1 MQQEGI
7 VSAIGAVGGLLAW
20 LGGELLFGE
29 RLMRELTVGQRFALD
44 AAYGLVT
51 GCLLGLTLGIGQWK
65 ALRRRWLPP
74 IATVLGAVGGFI
86 GLLWGEAL
94 YQLLRFA
101 ELPAR
106 SIGWAIVGFALGS
119 SQGVARGSLVGAMRA
134 GLGGGVG
141 GGVGGLL
148 FALLP
153 SLTHFPDPACRGLAW
168 VLMGALI
175 GSASVLFERLLA
187 GATLKVASGKLEGK
201 EFVLDKPR
209 LIIGR
214 DERCDIALYYDRAVQ
229 PRHAVLEWT
238 GAGYRIAPIG
248 NAPVI
253 VNGQNVPVK
262 ELSHNDVLLIGNTR
276 LVYRLRAGG
285 TVALLCAS
293 CYAPNRKGAKF
304 CRSCGKP
311 FVPLEL
317 PKEPISRWLAQVAVA
332 ASVLLICLATSY
344 GLGTWMG
351 RTRPIAAVAS
361 PPPQF
366 APIAKGWQT
375 KPLHLAVTPPHYDDI
390 GSVLQRMGFRTETI
404 GIHDL
409 TDFQRLQQFDAVF
422 VNCSG
427 SCLGFSNGQALAQY
441 VARGGVLYAS
451 DYACDVIAAAFPQ
464 ALQFGISSL
473 FAFSGEELEAT
484 VVDQTLADFIGPR
497 IRLRFDL
504 PAWRHVEGWD
514 PSCRVYLM
522 AASGRGQRALLV
534 SFTHGKGFVVFTSF
548 HNKAQTSEV
557 ERRLIEFLAIRP
569 LTMRLSQQIAQ
580 EIARPVEV
588 GTVGAQKGS
597 GLLTGR
603 QMVMEREIIGKI
615 GAGEKSPVY
624 QFTLAQT
631 SPVKIVVGWEGGE
644 GDFTVTLWHQQ
655 QTQQRWQQRATTPPL
670 VLTVPEPLPAGVYCI
685 QLLSH
690 KTPLP
695 QTPFVIGIGLARG
708 Q

>member
-1 MQQEGI
+1 MWHWFSVAG
-7 VSAIGAVGGLLAW
+7 AIGGLLAW
-20 LGGELLFGE
+20 LGGELLFGKW
-29 RLMRELTVGQRFALD
+29 LTQELTMGQRFALD

-65 ALRRRWLPP
+65 ALRRWWLPP
-74 IATVLGAVGGFI
+74 VATVLGAIGGFI

-134 GLGGGVG
+134 GLGGGIG

-153 SLTHFPDPACRGLAW
+153 SLTRFPDPACRGLAW

-175 GSASVLFERLLA
+175 GSASALFERLLA
-187 GATLKVASGKLEGK
+187 SATLKVASGKLEGK
-201 EFVLDKPR
+201 EFILDKPR

-214 DERCDIALYYDRAVQ
+214 DERCDIPIYYDRAVQ

-238 GAGYRIAPIG
+238 GTNYRIAPIG

-253 VNGQNVPVK
+253 VNGQTVSVK
-262 ELSHNDVLLIGNTR
+262 ELNHNDVLLIGNTR
-276 LVYRLRAGG
+276 LVYRLRAAR
-285 TVALLCAS
+285 TATLFCAN
-293 CYAPNRKGAKF
+293 CYAPNREGAKF

-332 ASVLLICLATSY
+332 ASVLMCCLVTSY

-351 RTRPIAAVAS
+351 RTKPVVTVAS

-375 KPLHLAVTPPHYDDI
+375 KPLRLAATPPHYDDI
-390 GSVLQRMGFRTETI
+390 GSVLWQMGFRAETI

-422 VNCSG
+422 VNCSDG
-427 SCLGFSNGQALAQY
+427 CRNFSDGRALTQY
-441 VARGGVLYAS
+441 VAEGGILYAS
-451 DYACDVIAAAFPQ
+451 DYACDVVAAAFPQ
-464 ALQFGISSL
+464 ALQFGISGL
-473 FAFSGEELEAT
+473 FAFFGEELEAT

-504 PAWRHVEGWD
+504 PAWQHVERWH

-522 AASGRGQRALLV
+522 ARSGWRQRALLV
-534 SFTHGKGFVVFTSF
+534 SFTYGKGFVVFTSF

-557 ERRLIEFLAIRP
+557 ERRLIEFLAVRP

-588 GTVGAQKGS
+588 GAVGAQKGS

-615 GAGEKSPVY
+615 GANEKSPVY
-624 QFTLAQT
+624 QFTLTQN

-655 QTQQRWQQRATTPPL
+655 QPQQRWEQRATAPPL
-670 VLTVPEPLPAGVYCI
+670 VLTVPEPLPAGVYCV
-685 QLLSH
+685 QLIAH

-695 QTPFVIGIGLARG
+695 QTPFVIGIGLAKG